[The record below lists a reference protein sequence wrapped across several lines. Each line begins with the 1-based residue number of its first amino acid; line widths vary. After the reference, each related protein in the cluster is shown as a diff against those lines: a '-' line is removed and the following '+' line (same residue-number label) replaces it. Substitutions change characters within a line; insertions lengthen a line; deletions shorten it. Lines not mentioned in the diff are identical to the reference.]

1 MPNDLITVKA
11 LALELNDVLKGG
23 RIEKIYQPEKDEI
36 NLLIHNKGKYLLA
49 ISCNAETPK
58 IAITGVKK
66 ENPLVAPPFSMLL
79 RKHLSGAI
87 VESVSLVSNDRII
100 DFSFNAKN
108 ELKDEVKFHIVAE
121 MMGRYSNVLL
131 LNGNSVILDA
141 MKSVSY
147 DTATKRCI
155 LPSMPYAAPP
165 QSKTPISDTEAIRKI
180 LGEYSSSD
188 VAKYLTSTISGFAL
202 VTAKEIVKRSGIE
215 NSVTALSEKDVEKLI
230 DTVSLFYNVYESD
243 IFAPSVVTDENGV
256 SVDYFVTPYA
266 SFSDSFIKKDSLSE
280 AIDSCLRIKDRE
292 MRRHDK
298 TKSLAQSLKR
308 FKEKNMR
315 TLQKSK
321 EKLIECEKTETLRK
335 YGELITNN
343 IYLIK
348 KGMKEFTAYD
358 YYDDKEVTIPL
369 NVMLSAGANAQDYF
383 KRYAKLKRTK
393 DIVTKQIAE
402 IETLLDKISMTE
414 LAVKNCYTS
423 QDIYELEIEL
433 NKLGAIK
440 KFKVDKIKEKKESTP
455 FVYEINGYTLY
466 VGKNNIQNEKLT
478 FKTAKPHD
486 IWLHAKNFHASH
498 AVLVTN
504 GDTIDESVVQTAA
517 EIAIY
522 YSAVKTSNAVE
533 CDYTERKNVKRH
545 PSGTLGLVTY
555 TNYKSIRVT
564 ANAHNELM
572 KKG

>member
-11 LALELNDVLKGG
+11 LAAELNDVLSGG
-23 RIEKIYQPEKDEI
+23 KIEKIYQPEKDEI
-36 NLLIHNKGKYLLA
+36 NLLIHNRGKYLLA
-49 ISCNAETPK
+49 ISCNAETPR
-58 IAITGVKK
+58 IAITSVKK
-66 ENPLVAPPFSMLL
+66 ENPLVAPPFAMLM

-87 VESVSLVSNDRII
+87 IESVSLISDDRIV
-100 DFSFNAKN
+100 DFAFTARN
-108 ELKDEVKFHIVAE
+108 ELKDEVKFHLVAE
-121 MMGRYSNVLL
+121 MMGRYSNILL
-131 LNGNSVILDA
+131 LNGNSTILDV
-141 MKSVSY
+141 MKTVSY

-155 LPSMPYAAPP
+155 LPSMPYTSPP
-165 QSKTPISDTEAIRKI
+165 QSKIAISDIDSIRKA
-180 LGEYSSSD
+180 LSEYSSSD
-188 VAKYLTSTISGFAL
+188 VAKYVTSTVSGFAL
-202 VTAKEIVKRSGIE
+202 ITAKEIVKRSGIE
-215 NSVTALSEKDVEKLI
+215 NSKTSLDENEIEKLI
-230 DTVSLFYNVYESD
+230 STILLFYNIYDSD
-243 IFAPSVVTDENGV
+243 SYSPSVVTDENGACL
-256 SVDYFVTPYA
+256 DYFVTPYT
-266 SFSDSFIKKDSLSE
+266 SYSDSFTKTDTLSD
-280 AIDSCLRIKDRE
+280 AIDRCLKVKDRE

-369 NVMLSAGANAQDYF
+369 NSMLSAGANAQDYF

-393 DIVTKQIAE
+393 DIVTKQIADL
-402 IETLLDKISMTE
+402 ETLIDNIAMTE
-414 LAVKNCYTS
+414 LAIKNCYTS
-423 QDIYELEIEL
+423 QDIYELEREL
-433 NKLGAIK
+433 NKLGAIR
-440 KFKVDKIKEKKESTP
+440 KFKIDKTKEKKESTP
-455 FVYEINGYTLY
+455 FVYEIDGYTLY

-486 IWLHAKNFHASH
+486 IWFHAKNFHASH
-498 AVLVTN
+498 AILVTDGN
-504 GDTIDESVVQTAA
+504 DVSEDILKTSA
-517 EIAIY
+517 EIALF
-522 YSAVKTSNAVE
+522 YSEAKTSSAVE

-555 TNYKSIRVT
+555 TNYKSIRAT
-564 ANAHNELM
+564 PNQHNELL
-572 KKG
+572 KKS